1 MYWVKKKDG
10 HTHTNLSH
18 HGSDEDVEQYIQKA
32 IQLGFSEYVI
42 TEHAPLPERFIAQ
55 SVHDE
60 SYLAETAMAAG
71 EINRYFERVQQLKR
85 KYEKEIQIIVGL
97 EVDYLVGFEQKTQE
111 LLTRYDDVVEEIVLS
126 VHFIPSDKQALA
138 MIDGSPDIL
147 RQHFQQQL
155 RQPQQLFQNYFQT
168 VLQSVTFPFTTSAK
182 IRIGHMTLINKFQ
195 DTFEWPVY
203 DDETLAVIDEL
214 LFEIKKVSYE
224 LDYNAAGL
232 YKPLSNSAYPTI
244 PIVVKALQLGISLV
258 YGSDA
263 HMVMDVGH
271 GYHQL
276 VQTVDWLNED

>member
-1 MYWVKKKDG
+1 
-10 HTHTNLSH
+10 
-18 HGSDEDVEQYIQKA
+18 
-32 IQLGFSEYVI
+32 
-42 TEHAPLPERFIAQ
+42 
-55 SVHDE
+55 
-60 SYLAETAMAAG
+60 
-71 EINRYFERVQQLKR
+71 
-85 KYEKEIQIIVGL
+85 
-97 EVDYLVGFEQKTQE
+97 
-111 LLTRYDDVVEEIVLS
+111 
-126 VHFIPSDKQALA
+126 
-138 MIDGSPDIL
+138 
-147 RQHFQQQL
+147 
-155 RQPQQLFQNYFQT
+155 
-168 VLQSVTFPFTTSAK
+168 
-182 IRIGHMTLINKFQ
+182 MTLINKFQ

-203 DDETLAVIDEL
+203 DDETLAVIDEV